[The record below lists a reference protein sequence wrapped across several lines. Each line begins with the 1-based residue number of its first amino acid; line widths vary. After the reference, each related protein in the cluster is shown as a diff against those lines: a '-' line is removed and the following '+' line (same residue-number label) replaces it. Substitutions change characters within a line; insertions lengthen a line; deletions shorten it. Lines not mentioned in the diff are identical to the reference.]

1 MSEPRLRCGLG
12 TLSVFLLL
20 TGMLVASSSNP
31 VGGQEQRL
39 AVKPQREPIR
49 VGGNVQESKLV
60 HRVEPVYPPEATAAR
75 VSGVVILQ
83 VTVNE
88 AGDVSDARVLRGHP
102 LLDGAAVEA
111 VRQWRYSP
119 TLLNG
124 EPVPVIATV
133 SIAFPTDLER
143 SQHRRTGLPL
153 VIDELGN
160 VQEQSAG
167 PQEGDLTRKL
177 NEANGVVFISPH
189 PRVPFRVLEESLR
202 ALQKAGAK
210 DVQFNG
216 PYTFRE
222 GRLYYTVPA
231 PEIQA
236 PELALETERLAAVAK
251 NSGRVETIPFAG
263 DGRRVVLYQL
273 FVNEV
278 GEIAGVQVRGPQI
291 PELEAEL
298 RRTRVVSPGRRG
310 LESVPVVVL
319 LVIPVE

>member
-31 VGGQEQRL
+31 ARGQEQRR

-60 HRVEPVYPPEATAAR
+60 HRVEPVYPPEARAAR
-75 VSGVVILQ
+75 ISGVVILQ
-83 VTVNE
+83 VTVSE
-88 AGDVSDARVLRGHP
+88 AGDVSDARTLRGHP

-133 SIAFPTDLER
+133 SIAFQP
-143 SQHRRTGLPL
+143 GLRL
-153 VIDELGN
+153 TIDELGN
-160 VQEQSAG
+160 VQEQAAG
-167 PQEGDLTRKL
+167 APEGDLTRKL
-177 NEANGVVFISPH
+177 NEANGGVVISPH

-210 DVQFNG
+210 
-216 PYTFRE
+216 
-222 GRLYYTVPA
+222 
-231 PEIQA
+231 
-236 PELALETERLAAVAK
+236 
-251 NSGRVETIPFAG
+251 
-263 DGRRVVLYQL
+263 
-273 FVNEV
+273 
-278 GEIAGVQVRGPQI
+278 
-291 PELEAEL
+291 EL
-298 RRTRVVSPGRRG
+298 RF
-310 LESVPVVVL
+310 
-319 LVIPVE
+319 

>member
-1 MSEPRLRCGLG
+1 
-12 TLSVFLLL
+12 
-20 TGMLVASSSNP
+20 MLVASSSNP
-31 VGGQEQRL
+31 AGGQEQRL

-88 AGDVSDARVLRGHP
+88 AGDVSAARVLRGHP
-102 LLDGAAVEA
+102 LLDGAALEA

-124 EPVPVIATV
+124 EPVPVIASV
-133 SIAFPTDLER
+133 SIAFQP
-143 SQHRRTGLPL
+143 GLRL
-153 VIDELGN
+153 AIDELGN
-160 VQEQSAG
+160 VQEPSAG
-167 PQEGDLTRKL
+167 AQDGDVTRKL

-210 DVQFNG
+210 ELRFTG

-222 GRLYYTVPA
+222 GRLYYTVQA

-251 NSGRVETIPFAG
+251 NSGRVESIPFAG
-263 DGRRVVLYQL
+263 DGRRVLLYQL

-278 GEIAGVQVRGPQI
+278 GEIAGLQQVRGPQI

-298 RRTRVVSPGRRG
+298 LRTRAISPGRRG
-310 LESVPVVVL
+310 LEPVPVAVL
-319 LVIPVE
+319 VEIPVN